1 MKKPLIFGSLLS
13 LFAACA
19 SAQITSPTVNISYA
33 ALSTTPAPSTI
44 VLTTLGLLATF
55 IAYRKM
61 RRLPVGR
68 SLAGLLLAIGVAF
81 VATNASAEFTNES
94 MTGAGPL
101 QFTLGNALTAQI
113 TNNTGAS
120 QQITSITLN
129 PNPSSLV
136 LVTPGSTPQCTV
148 GLTLANGGVCYVEVI
163 AE

>member
-1 MKKPLIFGSLLS
+1 MKKLLSFGSLLS

-19 SAQITSPTVNISYA
+19 SAQTSPTVNISYA
-33 ALSTTPAPSTI
+33 ALSATPAPSTI

-55 IAYRKM
+55 IAYRKL
-61 RRLPVGR
+61 RRLPAGR
-68 SLAGLLLAIGVAF
+68 SLAAILMAIGLAS
-81 VATNASAEFTNES
+81 VATKASPFLTES

-101 QFTLGNALTAQI
+101 QFTLGNALTAQV
-113 TNNTGAS
+113 TNNTGTS

-129 PNPSSLV
+129 PNPSSLT
-136 LVTPGSTPQCTV
+136 LVAPSSTPQCTV

>member
-1 MKKPLIFGSLLS
+1 MKKFLSFGSLLS
-13 LFAACA
+13 LFAAYA

-33 ALSTTPAPSTI
+33 ALAATPAPSTI
-44 VLTTLGLLATF
+44 VLTTLGLIAAF

-68 SLAGLLLAIGVAF
+68 SLAAILMAIGAAF
-81 VATNASAEFTNES
+81 VATRASATFVTES

-101 QFTLGNALTAQI
+101 QFTLGNALTAQV

-129 PNPSSLV
+129 PNPSR
-136 LVTPGSTPQCTV
+136 
-148 GLTLANGGVCYVEVI
+148 LTLVSIRLHSAMHRWIDARQRRRLLCRG
-163 AE
+163 

>member
-1 MKKPLIFGSLLS
+1 MKKFLSFGSLLS

-19 SAQITSPTVNISYA
+19 SAQTSPTVNISYA
-33 ALSTTPAPSTI
+33 ALSATPAPSTI

-55 IAYRKM
+55 IAYRKL
-61 RRLPVGR
+61 RRLPAGR
-68 SLAGLLLAIGVAF
+68 SLAAILMAIVAAF
-81 VATNASAEFTNES
+81 VAAKASAAFVTES

-101 QFTLGNALTAQI
+101 QFTLGNALTAQV
-113 TNNTGAS
+113 TNNTGTS

-129 PNPSSLV
+129 PNPSSLT
-136 LVTPGSTPQCTV
+136 LVAPSSTPQCTV